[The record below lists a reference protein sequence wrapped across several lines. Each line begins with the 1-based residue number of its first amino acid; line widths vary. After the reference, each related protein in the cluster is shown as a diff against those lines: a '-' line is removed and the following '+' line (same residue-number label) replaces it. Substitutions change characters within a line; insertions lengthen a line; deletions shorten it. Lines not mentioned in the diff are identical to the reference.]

1 MSILIKGM
9 EMPKRCFDCPVY
21 DVSAVFCKALDKWV
35 DDGEIE
41 TERHKDCP
49 LIEQKTGKWDVIS
62 KEGNIYQC
70 SNCGNISR
78 LGNYCP
84 NCGAKMAIIEA
95 EEDE

>member
-1 MSILIKGM
+1 MEGMINVSILIKM

-49 LIEQKTGKWDVIS
+49 LIEVPPHGDLIDRDVLIEEWDN
-62 KEGNIYQC
+62 G
-70 SNCGNISR
+70 
-78 LGNYCP
+78 LMDDAP
-84 NCGAKMAIIEA
+84 TIIEA
-95 EEDE
+95 EGK